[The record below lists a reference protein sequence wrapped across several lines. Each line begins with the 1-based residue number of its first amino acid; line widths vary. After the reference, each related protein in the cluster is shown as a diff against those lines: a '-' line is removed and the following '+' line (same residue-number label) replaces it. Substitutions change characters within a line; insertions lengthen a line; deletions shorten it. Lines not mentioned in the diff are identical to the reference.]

1 VDETSYTLKTV
12 YLGKKEPAE
21 FKSEGTFSWNESGNT
36 ITLSGI
42 KDGTG
47 QFFVA

>member
-12 YLGKKEPAE
+12 YLGKKEPAK

-36 ITLSGI
+36 IILSGI
-42 KDGTG
+42 KGGTG
-47 QFFVA
+47 